1 MLDAAAFDDHD
12 GFAHLGSQRARE
24 MVRVRPRQGGAAA
37 FDLVGF
43 DKESGHG
50 SVHGAAPASRYGG
63 LVAATHLIART
74 ADGTGLSV
82 HVSGEGEPLLLIPGL
97 GAGPRDQPQPGV
109 GHRLVHRP
117 RLCRRRRRPARRVR
131 EGAPSPQ

>member
-1 MLDAAAFDDHD
+1 
-12 GFAHLGSQRARE
+12 
-24 MVRVRPRQGGAAA
+24 MVRVKPRQSGAAA
-37 FDLVGF
+37 GDLVGF

-82 HVSGEGEPLLLIPGL
+82 HVSGDGDPLLLIPG
-97 GAGPRDQPQPGV
+97 A
-109 GHRLVHRP
+109 
-117 RLCRRRRRPARRVR
+117 RRRSLWRSIRSLPTSRAHI
-131 EGAPSPQ
+131 G